1 MLYSEFI
8 LFIIYQY
15 SNPSKRELLACVV
28 QNNANK
34 QHKKTATK
42 ITQNKNNQ

>member
-1 MLYSEFI
+1 MLYSVFI

-28 QNNANK
+28 QHNAKK
-34 QHKKTATK
+34 QQQK
-42 ITQNKNNQ
+42 